1 MKTFVAGDAVK
12 ALAMTAALLIAAF
25 ECAGCTRSAPPAFD
39 GSSAFSF
46 LEEQCAL
53 GPRYPG
59 SPGHAEVQRYIA
71 GKLDEFGAVVTR
83 QPFEAVLSTGDTLR
97 LVNIIG
103 SYRPDAPRRI
113 LVGAHYDTRPRA
125 DRESDPANR
134 NTPILGANDGGSG
147 VAVLLELARLCSIAE
162 PSVGV
167 DLVFFDGEDYG
178 LEGRIGDYLLG
189 SRRHAKSLGAAHP
202 VAAIVVDMV
211 GERDSRIPIEGYS
224 AAASPALCA
233 RIFGIARS
241 LGIPNFVQAQGPSI
255 IDDHLPYIQAG
266 VPAIDLIDFDYPY
279 WHTLADTPDKCSGES
294 LAAVGAVLVRYVW
307 EER

>member
-1 MKTFVAGDAVK
+1 MK
-12 ALAMTAALLIAAF
+12 ALAMMAALWIAALQ
-25 ECAGCTRSAPPAFD
+25 CAGCARSAPPAFD
-39 GSSAFSF
+39 GSSAFAF
-46 LEEQCAL
+46 LEQQCAL

-59 SPGHAEVQRYIA
+59 SPGHAAVQRYIV
-71 GKLDEFGAVVTR
+71 GKLEGFGASVSR
-83 QPFEAVLSTGDTLR
+83 QPFEAVLSTGDTLS

-103 SYRPDAPRRI
+103 SYRPGARERI
-113 LVGAHYDTRPRA
+113 LIGAHYDTRPRA
-125 DRESDPANR
+125 DRDPDPANR
-134 NTPILGANDGGSG
+134 AKPILGANDGASG
-147 VAVLLELARLCSIAE
+147 VAVLLELARLLSISA

-178 LEGRIGDYLLG
+178 EEGNTGDYLLG
-189 SRRHAKSLGAAHP
+189 SRRHAKSLGAGRP
-202 VAAIVVDMV
+202 AAVIVVDMV

-241 LGIPNFVQAQGPSI
+241 LRIPNLVQAKGPSI

-266 VPAIDLIDFDYPY
+266 IPAIDLIDFDYRH

-294 LAAVGAVLVRYVW
+294 LAAVGAVLVHYIR

>member
-1 MKTFVAGDAVK
+1 MNALMMMVAVSI
-12 ALAMTAALLIAAF
+12 AALQ
-25 ECAGCTRSAPPAFD
+25 CAGCARSEPPAFD
-39 GSSAFSF
+39 GASAFAF
-46 LEEQCAL
+46 LEQQCAL

-59 SPGHAEVQRYIA
+59 SPGHAAIRRYIA
-71 GKLDEFGAVVTR
+71 GKLEEFGAGVTR

-97 LVNIIG
+97 LENITG
-103 SYRPDAPRRI
+103 SYRPEARARI
-113 LVGAHYDTRPRA
+113 LLCAHYDTRPRA

-134 NTPILGANDGGSG
+134 AKPILGANDGASG
-147 VAVLLELARLCSIAE
+147 VAVLLEIARLCAVSE

-178 LEGRIGDYLLG
+178 EEGRTDDYLLG
-189 SRRHAKSLGAAHP
+189 SRRHAKSLGARRPNA
-202 VAAIVVDMV
+202 VILLDMV
-211 GERDSRIPIEGYS
+211 GERDSRIPIEGFS

-241 LGIPNFVQAQGPSI
+241 LRIPNFVQAKGPSI

-266 VPAIDLIDFDYPY
+266 VPAIDLIDFDYRY

>member
-1 MKTFVAGDAVK
+1 M
-12 ALAMTAALLIAAF
+12 
-25 ECAGCTRSAPPAFD
+25 
-39 GSSAFSF
+39 
-46 LEEQCAL
+46 
-53 GPRYPG
+53 
-59 SPGHAEVQRYIA
+59 QRYLA
-71 GKLDEFGAVVTR
+71 GKLEEFGAAVTR

-97 LVNIIG
+97 LVNIVG
-103 SYRPDAPRRI
+103 SYRPGASARI
-113 LVGAHYDTRPRA
+113 LIGAHYDTRPRA
-125 DRESDPANR
+125 DRDPDPANR
-134 NTPILGANDGGSG
+134 AKPILGANDGASG

-178 LEGRIGDYLLG
+178 EEGRTDDYLLG
-189 SRRHAKSLGAAHP
+189 SRRHAKSLGARRP
-202 VAAIVVDMV
+202 RAAIVVDMI

-241 LGIPNFVQAQGPSI
+241 LRIPNFVQARGPSI

-266 VPAIDLIDFDYPY
+266 VPAIDLIDFDYRH
-279 WHTLADTPDKCSGES
+279 WHTLADTPDKCSEES
-294 LAAVGAVLVRYVW
+294 LAAVGTVLVRYVW